1 MTVELKSSRRK
12 RPTKVTLNAE
22 LLLEAKRLG
31 INVSAACE
39 RGLAERV
46 HQQRESLDKY

>member
-1 MTVELKSSRRK
+1 MTVDCKSSRRK

-46 HQQRESLDKY
+46 HRLRKALGK